1 MACYLL
7 RASYGRPLIPVLE
20 AAARH
25 CLCLS
30 RHSFGTGTKQ
40 LVASRP
46 RISQTPTVSLKSDL
60 DSLAAELN
68 ATPGIAD
75 ALIPW
80 DNSERQLQS
89 PAKGMVA
96 QQQEVWHQQLSEDRI
111 LEWQNRMQ
119 IQKAL
124 LRKALAGAKKAPT
137 VVDDLPPETVEEIFS
152 ALVVDPQRE
161 LALRRDYRRVESLAL
176 QLEHVLACPTPQL
189 KKLLQGRPVRISR
202 VEPSSEANTA
212 LVLFECDDE
221 EKLSLQKRLTRA
233 ARVVGTAL
241 ARRLCLNSVPTLEFA
256 PVSEMDK
263 NTTAETGLSLTSS
276 PRLQKR
282 SRRILIHKAMQSWA
296 KTMNW

>member
-96 QQQEVWHQQLSEDRI
+96 QQQEVWHQQLLGSDRTM
-111 LEWQNRMQ
+111 LMNPYAYASPLG
-119 IQKAL
+119 K
-124 LRKALAGAKKAPT
+124 T
-137 VVDDLPPETVEEIFS
+137 FYFD
-152 ALVVDPQRE
+152 
-161 LALRRDYRRVESLAL
+161 
-176 QLEHVLACPTPQL
+176 HV
-189 KKLLQGRPVRISR
+189 
-202 VEPSSEANTA
+202 
-212 LVLFECDDE
+212 
-221 EKLSLQKRLTRA
+221 
-233 ARVVGTAL
+233 
-241 ARRLCLNSVPTLEFA
+241 
-256 PVSEMDK
+256 
-263 NTTAETGLSLTSS
+263 
-276 PRLQKR
+276 
-282 SRRILIHKAMQSWA
+282 
-296 KTMNW
+296 